1 MEKLF
6 LYLAVTCKLITE
18 NWKYLL
24 LYYAFIFFRRNRERN
39 PFLECTE
46 NATLSLNVQHQR
58 TQTFPWMYNIRERN
72 PFLECTTS
80 ENATLSLNV
89 QHQKASKNQKR
100 NTMKSKINTIKFV
113 NFSGKTIKSHVVNIR
128 AQVISTFKGHF
139 NKIVKTQIQN
149 YLM

>member
-1 MEKLF
+1 
-6 LYLAVTCKLITE
+6 
-18 NWKYLL
+18 
-24 LYYAFIFFRRNRERN
+24 
-39 PFLECTE
+39 
-46 NATLSLNVQHQR
+46 
-58 TQTFPWMYNIRERN
+58 MYRERN

-80 ENATLSLNV
+80 ENATLSLNE
-89 QHQKASKNQKR
+89 QHQKAFKNQKR
-100 NTMKSKINTIKFV
+100 NTMKSKINTIKSV